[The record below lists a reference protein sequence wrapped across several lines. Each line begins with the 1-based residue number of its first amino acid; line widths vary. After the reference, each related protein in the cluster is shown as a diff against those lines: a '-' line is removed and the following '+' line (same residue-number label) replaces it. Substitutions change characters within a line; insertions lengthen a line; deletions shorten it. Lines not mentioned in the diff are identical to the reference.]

1 MRSALTEVWHPWMLT
16 RSVIVAA
23 VVASLSLGGCSILP
37 AGGPDGADIRVG
49 AVTGETLYA
58 TAVNYAL
65 VDLSPKVLSFLTD
78 IGPGSLYRSFGTGSG
93 APAQITV
100 GVGDTVQVTV
110 FESAAGGLFIPSEA
124 GARAGNFVQMPAQ
137 VVDQTGLI
145 SVPYAGMIKVKGRSI
160 PAIQKE
166 IEDNL
171 ATRAIEPRVVLSLVN
186 QTSSQVTV
194 IGSVGTTS
202 GGNKVNI
209 NPAGDRVLDVLSRAG
224 GITSPGYETFV
235 TLQRKGREATV
246 YFMNLVTNAKEN
258 VYVEPGDILYV
269 SQEKR
274 SFTALGASGQLS
286 QFYFGQEHLRLTDAI
301 GRAGGLADGQ
311 ANPGQVFIYRFE
323 RRNLLEQ
330 MDIDVSMFPPD
341 QQAIPT
347 VFRANLRD
355 PSGLFVGRG
364 FCMQDGDILYVANAE
379 AVELFKFITLVNGA
393 VNTTANGA
401 VTYATLK
408 SAAHW

>member
-1 MRSALTEVWHPWMLT
+1 MRSPLTDVWLPRMLT

-23 VVASLSLGGCSILP
+23 VGASLSLGGCSFLP
-37 AGGPDGADIRVG
+37 AGGPAGANIRGG

-58 TAVNYAL
+58 TAVAYAL
-65 VDLSPKVLSFLTD
+65 VDLSPKVLSLLSD

-93 APAQITV
+93 APSQILV
-100 GVGDTVQVTV
+100 GVGDTIQVTV
-110 FESAAGGLFIPSEA
+110 FESAAGGLFIPSQA
-124 GARAGNFVQMPAQ
+124 GARSGNFVQMPTQ

-145 SVPYAGMIKVKGRSI
+145 SVPYAGMIKVKGLSI
-160 PAIQKE
+160 PTIQKD
-166 IEDNL
+166 IEDKL
-171 ATRAIEPRVVLSLVN
+171 ASRAIEPRVVLSLIN
-186 QTSSQVTV
+186 QISSQVTV
-194 IGSVGTTS
+194 IGAVGSTS

-224 GITSPGYETFV
+224 GISSPGYETFV
-235 TLQRKGREATV
+235 TLQRRRREATV
-246 YFMNLVTNAKEN
+246 YFMNLVTNPVEN

-274 SFTALGASGQLS
+274 SFTALGASGQLN
-286 QFYFGQEHLRLTDAI
+286 QFYFGQEHLRLVDAI

-311 ANPGQVFIYRFE
+311 ANPAQVFLYRFE

-330 MDIDVSMFPPD
+330 MHIDVSMFPPD
-341 QQAIPT
+341 QQVIPT

-355 PSGLFVGRG
+355 PSGLFLARG

-379 AVELFKFITLVNGA
+379 AVELSKFLTLVNGA
-393 VNTTANGA
+393 VGTTSNAA
-401 VTYATLK
+401 VTYAAVK
-408 SAAHW
+408 